1 MMYLTEP
8 TLGTLDLEC
17 ADGFVVVDFQIGWPE
32 VREVVTP
39 RALSDGSIDTTY
51 YLGKRPVTVTLR
63 FDQTK
68 LATQNLIDLVTPFLS
83 PRYRP
88 QIVWTVQ
95 QSGPWCPGPAASV
108 ETIRSL
114 RVRGVDGP
122 LVVDA
127 PKYLTMAL
135 QWIAQDPYTTGLNQS
150 CAVALITG
158 SEEFGRTYDLT
169 FDRDYPYSP
178 QYGVT
183 TFTPKGNAPMD
194 WVATIT
200 SELTDPSLLINDVSI
215 DFSGVTLLPG
225 QTIII
230 DTLERTILLNGD
242 PNSSLHGQTNFQD
255 WTWDEIRLTPGEN
268 QIRLQAPSYTG
279 SPSFTLCWYDKWYS

>member
-1 MMYLTEP
+1 MYLTEP

-17 ADGFVVVDFQIGWPE
+17 TEGFVVVDFQVGWPE
-32 VREVVTP
+32 VREVITP

-51 YLGKRPVTVTLR
+51 YLGKRPITVTLR

-88 QIVWTVQ
+88 QIVWSVQ

-114 RVRGVDGP
+114 QVRGADGP
-122 LVVDA
+122 LVVNA
-127 PKYLTMAL
+127 PKYLQMVL
-135 QWIAQDPYTTGLNQS
+135 QWVAQDPYTTGLNQF

-158 SEEFGRTYDLT
+158 AEEFGRVYDLT

-183 TFTPKGNAPMD
+183 AFTPLGNAPMD
-194 WVATIT
+194 WVGTIT
-200 SELTDPSLLINDVSI
+200 AELVNPNVLINNTTI

-242 PNSSLHGQTNFQD
+242 PNSSLYGSTNFQD
-255 WTWDEIRLTPGEN
+255 WTWDELRLDPGQN
-268 QIRLQAPSYTG
+268 QIRLQADSYVG
-279 SPSFTLCWYDKWYS
+279 DPSFTLCWYDKWYS